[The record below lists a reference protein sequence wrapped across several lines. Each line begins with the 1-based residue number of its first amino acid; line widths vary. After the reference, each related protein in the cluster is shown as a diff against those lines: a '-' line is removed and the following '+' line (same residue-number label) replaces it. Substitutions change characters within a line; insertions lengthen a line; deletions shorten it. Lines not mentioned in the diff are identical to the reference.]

1 MATRDERRQGTG
13 AAGDGVY
20 RYRTRSGVRWRFVF
34 RRADGRLSSRRGYA
48 TRAAAVTARHELIE
62 MLMAGVRPTDPS
74 RFDAFFTQIVK
85 EKRAYLTVG
94 ALEDLESHG
103 RTRLIPFFRDSE
115 LATIDERDVPEWLAL
130 MYEDVEAG
138 ELSAKT
144 INNARTWLAVVLN
157 EAVRRRLMPRNPVKA
172 VPRLPHSAPELD
184 YLRISE
190 IDRYLDACSAH
201 YRPLAELLIGAGAR
215 ISEALALTWADVD
228 LAGRTVQIRRQR
240 PRRGEVPVPTK
251 GKRARSVHIGPGL
264 AGSLE
269 LLRQDRLDRAIA
281 DGGWLF
287 LCPIPK
293 RGRYARRTR
302 PTPPNRRTVH
312 DWHEAALRRADL
324 RDMPLHALRHTAA
337 ATWLS
342 TGQPLVFVARQLG
355 HRSITTTEEHYGH
368 LETGFM
374 RDAAAHTEAVIAARS
389 NGRG

>member
-1 MATRDERRQGTG
+1 MRSGENTG

-48 TRAAAVTARHELIE
+48 TRAAAATARNELIE
-62 MLMAGVRPTDPS
+62 MLRTDAPAREPS
-74 RFDAFFTQIVK
+74 QFDAFFAQIVR

-103 RTRLIPFFRDSE
+103 RTRLIPFFADSE
-115 LATIDERDVPEWLAL
+115 LATIDERDVRDWLAL
-130 MYEDVEAG
+130 MCEDVEAG

-144 INNARTWLAVVLN
+144 VNNARTWLAVVFN
-157 EAVRRRLMPRNPVKA
+157 EAVRRRQMARNPVKA
-172 VPRLPHSAPELD
+172 VPRLPHVAPELD
-184 YLRISE
+184 YLRIEE
-190 IDRYLDACSAH
+190 IDRYLDACGTR
-201 YRPLAELLIGAGAR
+201 YRPLAELLIGTGTR

-228 LAGRTVQIRRQR
+228 LTGRIVQIRRQR
-240 PRRGEVPVPTK
+240 PRRGDVPVPTK

-264 AGSLE
+264 ATSLK
-269 LLRQDRLDRAIA
+269 LLRQDRLDRAVD
-281 DGGWLF
+281 DGGFLI
-287 LCPIPK
+287 LCPASK
-293 RGRYARRTR
+293 RGRYARRTH

-312 DWHEAALRRADL
+312 DWHEAALQRAGL

-337 ATWLS
+337 AMWLS
-342 TGQPLVFVARQLG
+342 TGHPLIFVARQLG

-374 RDAAAHTEAVIAARS
+374 SDAAARTEAAIAARS
-389 NGRG
+389 VGRR